1 MSLEERFLAWKKNSG
16 IFMALVKKSLYW
28 FWKRFPKLSRWVHLC
43 HCFLF
48 LIFYSMFFICAGH
61 SSWYSLVP
69 EEVKNQDVIAH
80 TLEMCFQNVFWKY
93 VNPICGSIGQLIRD
107 RLLTNEFLEPLTR
120 KQFFLENVLK
130 LVYRAIAV
138 YKEDKKTKDEIES
151 YYDN

>member
-1 MSLEERFLAWKKNSG
+1 VQGIPVDIHINIWSKK
-16 IFMALVKKSLYW
+16 
-28 FWKRFPKLSRWVHLC
+28 
-43 HCFLF
+43 
-48 LIFYSMFFICAGH
+48 FFKIV
-61 SSWYSLVP
+61 L

-80 TLEMCFQNVFWKY
+80 TLEMCFQNVFCKY